1 MSQPHLTT
9 ARLQVKTNSLKREF
23 YATGFAGRTP
33 NELNFLLSNLSGLS
47 LILQKESAPAFASYA
62 RSSLV
67 LQSTESV
74 LKNSEGLLVLGLNQT
89 TVHDQCVANN
99 RRDQTRTGVQ

>member
-1 MSQPHLTT
+1 DGIGRARAGCPRCCYWHRGLRWSNSQRAKFLAQQPK
-9 ARLQVKTNSLKREF
+9 RIIVDSSEGKRPGIREF
-23 YATGFAGRTP
+23 
-33 NELNFLLSNLSGLS
+33 
-47 LILQKESAPAFASYA
+47 YA